1 MSEPVP
7 SRSSRNDAGSQ
18 QSSLIEVVRDWLRS
32 LARRRDG
39 ETQLREILEEMI
51 DERGEETVRA
61 DPKERAMLLNM
72 LNFGELRVGG
82 VMVPRADIVAV
93 EQSTPLAGVVK
104 AMSAAGHSRLPVFR
118 ETLDDIIGMIHV
130 RDLLPFWGT
139 NEPFALSDIVRRFLF
154 VPPSMRVRD
163 LLLQMRVTRIHM
175 AVVVDEFGGSDG
187 VVTIEDLVEE
197 IVGDIQDEHDLE
209 QLPMLVEKPG
219 GIIEADARVTL
230 EQFAAQVE
238 DMVLPQEQEEHAETL
253 GGLVFTLAGRV
264 PARGELITHPAGLQF
279 EVIDADPRR
288 IKRLR
293 IHRVP
298 STPE

>member
-7 SRSSRNDAGSQ
+7 SRSPRNDAGAQ

-118 ETLDDIIGMIHV
+118 ETLDDIIGMVHV

-139 NEPFALSDIVRRFLF
+139 NEPFALSGIVRRFLF

-187 VVTIEDLVEE
+187 LVTIEDLVEE

-209 QLPMLVEKPG
+209 ELPMLVEKPG
-219 GIIEADARVTL
+219 GVIEADARVTL
-230 EQFAAQVE
+230 EQFAAQVG
-238 DMVLPQEQEEHAETL
+238 DMVLPQEHEEHAETL

-298 STPE
+298 SAPE

>member
-18 QSSLIEVVRDWLRS
+18 QASLIEVVRDWLRS

-39 ETQLREILEEMI
+39 ETHLREILEEMI

-175 AVVVDEFGGSDG
+175 AVVVDEFGGTDG
-187 VVTIEDLVEE
+187 LVTIEDLVEE
-197 IVGDIQDEHDLE
+197 IVGDIQDEHDVE
-209 QLPMLVEKPG
+209 ELPMLVEKPG
-219 GIIEADARVTL
+219 GVIEADARVTL
-230 EQFAAQVE
+230 EQFAEQVE
-238 DMVLPQEQEEHAETL
+238 DMALPQEHEEHAETL